1 MEEDIKASQSDS
13 TFHRSSSYRKTYIM
27 SGIVLLLSIL
37 LALIPRNY
45 LLQQFADFQDVEL
58 KRNAAMVRYA
68 FQAEENSLN
77 NLCSDWANWDDI
89 YQFAQD
95 RNQQFIESNLQFENL
110 KSTAKLD
117 LLSIYNRDKQL
128 LWGGI
133 YAAKNNDGRPD
144 YKNALQEEINLLA
157 SRNYVKHVSGY
168 ILTPNGLM
176 ILSICPIL
184 PSSENGQAQGTL
196 IMGRFLNEGLLENIA
211 QRLQLPL
218 QIPQGNYNVYS
229 SIEKDLLSRLQTS
242 AYMLNNSD
250 PEHPVVYMS
259 MQDFYG
265 ESFIISFNL
274 PQTIM
279 AHGTKAANLA
289 SLAFIG
295 ALFLVMTVLLTAF
308 SFYRSEVKKRR
319 QELAA
324 LLETRS
330 RELAESEE
338 RYRQLFDNAE
348 DGIYT
353 IDLDFTLQ
361 DANRNA
367 YECLGYSREEA
378 IGQNVSMF
386 LPQGSKAGLI
396 KWRAKVLEAKSI
408 RYEGRQLKKDGTV
421 LQVEVTSQLLE
432 HQGQLSILNVARDI
446 TRRKQAEKAL
456 QASERRYRV
465 IFESSPVGI
474 AYLNGTG
481 LIVSA
486 NQQLLAIGGCK
497 MEQIIGQSIFHI
509 LVNTGFIDV
518 FEKAVKGHSGTH
530 EEEIINTFTGQ
541 KQFIKFMFSP
551 IGISDG
557 RKASDVICLV
567 EDTTDVR
574 RDEENLRQLYT
585 AIEQSPIVVVIT
597 DRAGRVQFVNKS
609 FIKITGYSL
618 EEVEGQNPL
627 ILNTVAQTPDFY
639 DDTWKTILSGKVW
652 QGQVQQR
659 KKNGDLYWG
668 KVAIAP
674 VSDAYGN
681 ISHFVAVMEE
691 ITERKLMAQ
700 VESLI
705 AKLDLE
711 AQDWNI
717 EKIDRF
723 CLQEIMQLSG
733 SPVGFLAFCY
743 QDNQIFISTIN
754 IGEKMTNC
762 HLDQQTLLNMLEGDT
777 IWAKSLRKKQAL
789 LVNETLNSAVNG
801 IPEGHIN
808 LKRVMAIP
816 IIHGEE
822 IIGLVGLANKEGE
835 YTRTDRNVASTFAR
849 SAWSTIRRQQ
859 AEKFLRESEEKSRKI
874 FDNVQAGIILIDAQS
889 RKIVDANP
897 SALAMFGSSKTELIG
912 KTCFETI
919 CTASVCTCPI
929 LDLGSAVESSERM
942 LVRADGSQLPILKSA
957 THITFG
963 SKIYLLESFLDLS
976 ERKAIE
982 EELQH
987 AKEAAESA
995 NRSKS
1000 IFLANMSHEI
1010 RTPMNAILGYAQLLK
1025 HDETLNSKHLRSLD
1039 IINRSG
1045 NHLLQLID
1053 DILEMSKIEAGRS
1066 TLHEVY
1072 CDFEAL
1078 VQDMENMFQLRAGE
1092 KNLQLLIE
1100 RISEIPRYILV
1111 DEGKVRQVMVN
1122 LLGNAM
1128 KFTDEGGIV
1137 IRIEQTACSYTE
1149 DELEN
1154 LLFHDRDQT
1163 RIVIEV
1169 EDSGCGMSDSG
1180 ASSIFGAFVQAE
1192 EGQAQGT
1199 GTGLGLTISRD
1210 FARLLGGDLVLVRSQ
1225 QGVGSLFRFTFE
1237 CKVIDAELFMH
1248 SDYKELK
1255 VRAISSVRDWKV
1267 LVVDDRETNRDFL
1280 RQMLTRVG
1288 FLVREAS
1295 DGEEGIREFRTWN
1308 PDIILMDLMMPK
1320 LDGYA
1325 AINWIRAQQ
1334 GESSPVIIAISAS
1347 VMDGN
1352 GERAVHAGADSFLRK
1367 PFRET
1372 ELFEEIHKFCAVG
1385 YIYEPD
1391 KKAREEER
1399 KTLAAAGKTA
1409 AGPYNPNSISQ
1420 NLRNAILEAVEN
1432 GDMKSIT
1439 ALIAEIATIDEKLA
1453 EYLLNLADN
1462 YDYNSIMRLFQQD
1475 AKSV

>member
-1 MEEDIKASQSDS
+1 MKEDIQASASDS
-13 TFHRSSSYRKTYIM
+13 TFRRSSTYRNTFIM
-27 SGIVLLLSIL
+27 LGIVLLLSIL

-45 LLQQFADFQDVEL
+45 LLRQFADFQSMEI
-58 KRNAAMVRYA
+58 KRNIAMVRYA
-68 FQAEENSLN
+68 FQTEESSLN
-77 NLCSDWANWDDI
+77 NLCGDWAKWDDI
-89 YQFAQD
+89 YEFAQN
-95 RNQQFIESNLQFENL
+95 RNQQFIDSNLQLEDL
-110 KSTAKLD
+110 KNTTQVD
-117 LLSIYNRDKQL
+117 LLSIYNQDKQL
-128 LWGGI
+128 LWGEI
-133 YAAKNNDGRPD
+133 YVAENHDGRPD
-144 YKNALQEEINLLA
+144 YQAVLQEEVNLLA
-157 SRNYVKHVSGY
+157 SRNYVKKVSGY

-184 PSSENGQAQGTL
+184 PSSEKGQAQGTL
-196 IMGRFLNEGLLENIA
+196 IMGRFLNEGLLQSIA
-211 QRLQLPL
+211 QRLQLQL

-229 SIEKDLLSRLQTS
+229 SIEKDLLSRLQNS
-242 AYMLNNSD
+242 AYMLNDSD
-250 PEHPVVYMS
+250 PQHPVVYMS

-265 ESFIISFNL
+265 ESFIVSFNL

-279 AHGTKAANLA
+279 FHGTKAANLA

-295 ALFLVMTVLLTAF
+295 ALLLVMTGLLTAF

-319 QELAA
+319 RELAT

-353 IDLDFTLQ
+353 VDLDFTLR

-367 YECLGYSREEA
+367 YESLGYSREEA
-378 IGQNVSMF
+378 IGHNVSMF
-386 LPQGSKAGLI
+386 LPLGSRAGLI
-396 KWRAKVLEAKSI
+396 KWRAKVLETKSI

-432 HQGQLSILNVARDI
+432 HHGQLSVLNVARDI

-474 AYLNGTG
+474 AYLNSNG
-481 LIVSA
+481 LVVSA
-486 NQQLLAIGGCK
+486 NQQLLAIAGCR
-497 MEQIIGQSIFHI
+497 MEQIIGQSIFQV
-509 LVNTGFIDV
+509 LANTGFIDI
-518 FEKAVKGHSGTH
+518 FKEAVKGHSCTQ
-530 EEEIINTFTGQ
+530 EEEIVNAVTGQ
-541 KQFIKFMFSP
+541 KQFIKLMFSP
-551 IGISDG
+551 IGTNDG

-567 EDTTDVR
+567 EDTTDSR

-597 DRAGRVQFVNKS
+597 DQEGRIQFVNNS
-609 FIKITGYSL
+609 FIKVTGYTL
-618 EEVEGQNPL
+618 EEVAGKNPL
-627 ILNTVAQTPDFY
+627 NLNVDPPPPDFY
-639 DDTWKTILSGKVW
+639 DETQKIIHSGKVW
-652 QGQVQQR
+652 QGEVQQR
-659 KKNGDLYWG
+659 KKNGALYWG

-674 VSDAYGN
+674 VSDADGN
-681 ISHFVAVMEE
+681 VSHFVGVMEE
-691 ITERKLMAQ
+691 ITERKLIAQ
-700 VESLI
+700 VEASI
-705 AKLDLE
+705 ARLDLE
-711 AQDWNI
+711 AQDWDI
-717 EKIDRF
+717 TKIDHF
-723 CLQEIMQLSG
+723 CLQEVMLLSG

-743 QDNQIFISTIN
+743 KNDQTFISAIN
-754 IGEKMTNC
+754 VEGKMIDCN
-762 HLDQQTLLNMLEGDT
+762 LDRQTLSNMLEGDT
-777 IWAKSLRKKQAL
+777 IWAKSIKAKQAVL
-789 LVNETLNSAVNG
+789 NNEPINSVLNG
-801 IPEGHIN
+801 IPEGHVN

-816 IIHGEE
+816 IIYGEKAM
-822 IIGLVGLANKEGE
+822 GLVGLANKEGE
-835 YTRTDRNVASTFAR
+835 YNHMDQNVANTFAR

-874 FDNVQAGIILIDAQS
+874 FNNVQAGIVLIDAQT

-897 SALAMFGSSKTELIG
+897 SALAMFGGSKTDLKD

-919 CTASVCTCPI
+919 CTASDCTCPI
-929 LDLGSAVESSERM
+929 LDLGTTVENSERL
-942 LVRADGSQLPILKSA
+942 LVRADGSHLPILKSA

-987 AKEAAESA
+987 AMEAAESA

-1025 HDETLNSKHLRSLD
+1025 HDEALNAKHLRSLD

-1072 CDFEAL
+1072 CDLETL
-1078 VQDMENMFQLRAGE
+1078 LQDIENMFQLRANE
-1092 KNLQLLIE
+1092 KNLQLLME
-1100 RISEIPRYILV
+1100 RITEIPHYILV

-1122 LLGNAM
+1122 LLGNALM
-1128 KFTDEGGIV
+1128 FTHEGGIV
-1137 IRIEQTACSYTE
+1137 IRIEQTACNYTE
-1149 DELEN
+1149 DEMDD
-1154 LLFHDRDQT
+1154 LFHDREQT
-1163 RIVIEV
+1163 RVIIEV
-1169 EDSGCGMSDSG
+1169 EDSGCGMSESG
-1180 ASSIFGAFVQAE
+1180 ARSIFGAFVQAE

-1225 QGVGSLFRFTFE
+1225 QGIGSLFRFTFE
-1237 CKVIDAELFMH
+1237 CKVIAAELFMH
-1248 SDYKELK
+1248 SDYQEQK
-1255 VRAISSVRDWKV
+1255 VKAISSAREWKI
-1267 LVVDDRETNRDFL
+1267 LVVDDRDTNRDFL

-1295 DGEEGIREFRTWN
+1295 DGEEGIREFQAWN

-1325 AINWIRAQQ
+1325 AIKWIKTQQ

-1367 PFRET
+1367 PFRES
-1372 ELFEEIHKFCAVG
+1372 ELFEEIHKFCTID

-1399 KTLAAAGKTA
+1399 KTPTATGKTA
-1409 AGPYNPNSISQ
+1409 ADTYNLDHIPQ
-1420 NLRNAILEAVEN
+1420 TLLKAVQEAVEN
-1432 GDMKSIT
+1432 GDMQSIT

-1453 EYLLNLADN
+1453 EHLLNLADN

-1475 AKSV
+1475 AKPV